1 MLSLVMRAILTRGD
15 RPACIARDNIAYRRI
30 RYAGE
35 ALAEV
40 SGGKLGTVMH
50 TKIAVVFL
58 ALVIGT
64 ALAMGLAAQ
73 GAGPGQRLVQSAA
86 EALGG
91 RDRILAIKTLQII
104 GNGELAY
111 FNGGGNITGD
121 PDAPQKWQKILEFTR
136 TIDLEHWRTRVQQ
149 RLKMDFV
156 FASTIGQLGLNR
168 TNETL
173 DGDVAY
179 NIGGGFL
186 AAPVTGT
193 PQPQPAG
200 AAAARQRRVELLA
213 HPVTIVR
220 AALDPTSTLS
230 NVRTQGGLQLVD
242 VTTAQRDILT
252 LAVHATSQLPAWVS
266 YVGPNANLGDVTYRT
281 AFVGYEP
288 ERGIQLPTGIATT
301 IDFRNVVQSKLHIDR
316 NILDAP
322 IDDLS
327 APPSVRAARPL
338 AGPPEGGGTPQP
350 TKVADHVWFLN
361 GNTFFEFD
369 DHLTMVEANRTDA
382 ALQGILAAANALVPG
397 KRVTQVIQ
405 SHHHFDHSVG
415 LRAAVAEG
423 LTIIS
428 RRGNEGIFREMVARP
443 ARLFPDALGR
453 SPRQLKFIPVDDHLK
468 LKDATNEVDI
478 YHILGNYH
486 MADGVIVHV
495 PRSNLLV
502 EADLTTQDWDY
513 NWWGDSLMN
522 NIEYRKIKVD
532 TNLAVHAQKPFP
544 LAEVVAAIEQ
554 QVRNAQAFCR
564 RAADAQ
570 FFQPGCPIQYN
581 RPLPAASN

>member
-1 MLSLVMRAILTRGD
+1 MHKRVVVVSLAVAIST
-15 RPACIARDNIAYRRI
+15 
-30 RYAGE
+30 
-35 ALAEV
+35 
-40 SGGKLGTVMH
+40 
-50 TKIAVVFL
+50 
-58 ALVIGT
+58 ALVIR
-64 ALAMGLAAQ
+64 LAGQAAAPERQ
-73 GAGPGQRLVQSAA
+73 LVTRAA
-86 EALGG
+86 DALGG
-91 RDRILAIKTLQII
+91 RDRVMALKSLQIV
-104 GNGELAY
+104 GYGELAY
-111 FNGGGNITGD
+111 FIGGGNITGD
-121 PDAPQKWQKILEFTR
+121 PDAPQKWQKVLEYTR

-186 AAPVTGT
+186 AAPQAGT

-200 AAAARQRRVELLA
+200 PAATRQRRVELLA

-220 AALDPTSTLS
+220 AALDPTSKLS
-230 NVRTQGGLQLVD
+230 NLRKQGNLQLVD
-242 VTTAQRDILT
+242 VTVRQGDALT
-252 LAVHATSQLPAWVS
+252 LALNATTNLPVWVS
-266 YVGPNANLGDVTYRT
+266 YVAPNANLGDVTYRT
-281 AFVGYEP
+281 SFAGYVP
-288 ERGIQLPTGIATT
+288 EKGIQLPTGFATT
-301 IDFRNVVQSKLHIDR
+301 IDFRNVVQSKLYVDR
-316 NILDAP
+316 NIVDAP

-327 APPSVRAARPL
+327 APPSVRSAAP
-338 AGPPEGGGTPQP
+338 AQGAPGGNAALKPM
-350 TKVADHVWFLN
+350 KVADHVWFMN

-369 DHLTMVEANRTDA
+369 DHITMVEANRGDA
-382 ALQGILAAANALVPG
+382 ALQAILDVVNALVPG

-415 LRAAVAEG
+415 LRAAVAQG

-443 ARLFPDALGR
+443 AKLFPDALGR
-453 SPRQLKFIPVDDHLK
+453 SPKPLKFIPVDDHLK
-468 LKDATNEVDI
+468 LKDSTNEIDV
-478 YHILGNYH
+478 YHIVGNYH

-495 PRSNLLV
+495 PAANLLV

-532 TNLAVHAQKPFP
+532 TNLAVHAQKPYP
-544 LAEVVAAIEQ
+544 LAEVVSAIER
-554 QVRNAQAFCR
+554 QVRNAQTFCR
-564 RAADAQ
+564 RAAEAQ

-581 RPLPAASN
+581 RPLPPISK

>member
-1 MLSLVMRAILTRGD
+1 MHKRLVVLPLVVAIS
-15 RPACIARDNIAYRRI
+15 A
-30 RYAGE
+30 
-35 ALAEV
+35 ALAVRLMGQATSAERQ
-40 SGGKLGTVMH
+40 
-50 TKIAVVFL
+50 
-58 ALVIGT
+58 LVT
-64 ALAMGLAAQ
+64 
-73 GAGPGQRLVQSAA
+73 RAA

-91 RDRILAIKTLQII
+91 RDRVMALKTLQIV
-104 GNGELAY
+104 GYGELAY

-121 PDAPQKWQKILEFTR
+121 PDAPQKWQKVLDYTR
-136 TIDLEHWRTRVQQ
+136 TIDLENWRTRVQQ

-186 AAPVTGT
+186 AAPQSGT

-200 AAAARQRRVELLA
+200 AAAVRQRRMELLA
-213 HPVTIVR
+213 HPITIVR
-220 AALDPTSTLS
+220 GALDATSKLS
-230 NVRTQGGLQLVD
+230 NLRTQANLQLVD
-242 VTTAQRDILT
+242 VTVRQGDTLT
-252 LAVHATSQLPAWVS
+252 LAVNTTSNLPAWVS

-281 AFVGYEP
+281 AFAGYVP
-288 ERGIQLPTGIATT
+288 EKGIQLPTGFATT
-301 IDFRNVVQSKLHIDR
+301 IDFRSVVQSKLYVDR
-316 NILDAP
+316 NIVDAP

-327 APPSVRAARPL
+327 APASVRAST
-338 AGPPEGGGTPQP
+338 PPQGAPPGGGGNLKPM
-350 TKVADHVWFLN
+350 KVADHVWYMN
-361 GNTFFEFD
+361 GNSFFEFD
-369 DHLTMVEANRTDA
+369 DHFTMVEANRQDA
-382 ALQGILAAANALVPG
+382 ALQAILDVVNALVPG

-415 LRAAVAEG
+415 LRAAVAQG

-453 SPRQLKFIPVDDHLK
+453 NPKPLAFIPVDDHLK
-468 LKDATNEVDI
+468 LKDSTNEVDI
-478 YHILGNYH
+478 YHIVGNYH

-495 PRSNLLV
+495 PAASLLV
-502 EADLTTQDWDY
+502 EADLSTQEWDY

-544 LAEVVAAIEQ
+544 LADVVAAIER
-554 QVRNAQAFCR
+554 QVRNTQAFCR
-564 RAADAQ
+564 RAAEAQ
-570 FFQPGCPIQYN
+570 FFQPGCPVQYN
-581 RPLPAASN
+581 RPLPPLTK

>member
-1 MLSLVMRAILTRGD
+1 MHKRLVVLSLAVAIST
-15 RPACIARDNIAYRRI
+15 
-30 RYAGE
+30 
-35 ALAEV
+35 
-40 SGGKLGTVMH
+40 
-50 TKIAVVFL
+50 
-58 ALVIGT
+58 
-64 ALAMGLAAQ
+64 GLAIRL
-73 GAGPGQRLVQSAA
+73 AGQAAAPERQLVTRAA
-86 EALGG
+86 DALGG
-91 RDRILAIKTLQII
+91 RDLLMAIKTLQIV
-104 GNGELAY
+104 GYGELAY

-121 PDAPQKWQKILEFTR
+121 PDAPQKWQKVLEYAR

-173 DGDVAY
+173 DGDIAY

-186 AAPVTGT
+186 AAPQSGA

-200 AAAARQRRVELLA
+200 PAVVRQRRMELLA

-220 AALDPTSTLS
+220 AALDATSKLS
-230 NVRTQGGLQLVD
+230 NPRKQGNLQLVD
-242 VTTAQRDILT
+242 VTVRQGDTLT
-252 LAVHATSQLPAWVS
+252 LAVNAANLPAWVS

-281 AFVGYEP
+281 AFAGYVP
-288 ERGIQLPTGIATT
+288 EKGIQLPTGFATT
-301 IDFRNVVQSKLHIDR
+301 IDFRNVVQSKLYVDR
-316 NILDAP
+316 NIVDAP

-327 APPSVRAARPL
+327 APASVRSAPAQGAPQ
-338 AGPPEGGGTPQP
+338 GGNANLKPM
-350 TKVADHVWFLN
+350 KVADRVWYMN
-361 GNTFFEFD
+361 GNTFFEFA
-369 DHLTMVEANRTDA
+369 DHFTMVEANRTDA
-382 ALQGILAAANALVPG
+382 ALQAILEVVNALVPG

-405 SHHHFDHSVG
+405 SHHHFDHSAG
-415 LRAAVAEG
+415 LRAAVAQG

-443 ARLFPDALGR
+443 AKLFPDALGR
-453 SPRQLKFIPVDDHLK
+453 SPKPLKFIPVDDHLK
-468 LKDATNEVDI
+468 LKDSTNEIDI
-478 YHILGNYH
+478 YHIVGNYH

-502 EADLTTQDWDY
+502 EADLTTQDWDF

-532 TNLAVHAQKPFP
+532 TSLAVHAQKPFP
-544 LAEVVAAIEQ
+544 LAEVVAAIER
-554 QVRNAQAFCR
+554 QVRNTQAFCR
-564 RAADAQ
+564 RAAEAQ

-581 RPLPAASN
+581 RPLPPVSK